1 MVENRLLYLIRSIP
15 RWSLTSNRA
24 HCFLELV
31 IIYRPYSCYT
41 AAGIVHTIYK
51 RGYTASR
58 AVIVWSHTH
67 NSVTS
72 STMIILREVLHTAYA
87 AVGTF

>member
-1 MVENRLLYLIRSIP
+1 MYYSTAVSLKSMMEMIRSIP

-31 IIYRPYSCYT
+31 IIYRPYSCHT
-41 AAGIVHTIYK
+41 VAGIVRTVYK

-67 NSVTS
+67 T
-72 STMIILREVLHTAYA
+72 TRLLLVL
-87 AVGTF
+87 